1 MREQIQNQQFDE
13 ERSLYHLTDTD
24 VIDCIFAGPADGESV
39 LKECRGITVT
49 GCSFSLRY
57 PLWHADGFTLADS
70 FMDDKTRAPLWYAT
84 HGMISGCG
92 IDGIKTLRE
101 CEDIRLERCIVH
113 SPEFGW
119 RCHDIRIAQSVID
132 SEYFLFETKNI
143 WIDRLR
149 MTGKYSFQYT
159 ENMTIENSLL
169 DTKDAFWHCKNVTVK
184 NSVVR
189 GEYLGWY
196 SDGLTLIDC
205 QIIGTQPL
213 CYCKNLRLV
222 RCTMHGCDLAFEYSD
237 VEADIIGSIDSV
249 KNPKSGKITAD
260 AIGEIIREDAVID
273 CHGEVV
279 KRGESPVSIV

>member
-1 MREQIQNQQFDE
+1 MREQIRNKQYGT
-13 ERSLYHLTDTD
+13 ERALYHLTGTD
-24 VIDCIFAGPADGESV
+24 VTDCIFAGPEDGESA
-39 LKECRGITVT
+39 LKECSDITVT

-70 FMDDKTRAPLWYAT
+70 FMDEGTRAPLWYARNGT
-84 HGMISGCG
+84 ISGCG

-101 CEDIRLERCIVH
+101 CEDIRLMRCMIH

-119 RCHDIRIAQSVID
+119 RCRGLQIEKSAVD
-132 SEYFLFETKNI
+132 SEYFLLESRDI
-143 WIDRLR
+143 RIDRLR

-196 SDGLTLIDC
+196 SEGLTLIDC
-205 QIIGTQPL
+205 EIIGTQPL
-213 CYCKNLRLV
+213 CYCKGLKLIH
-222 RCTMHGCDLAFEYSD
+222 CTMHGCDLSFEYSE
-237 VEADIIGSIDSV
+237 VEADIEGSIDSV
-249 KNPKSGKITAD
+249 KNPKAGTITAD
-260 AIGEIIREDAVID
+260 AIGEIIREDAVMD
-273 CHGEVV
+273 CHAQIIIREPVRV
-279 KRGESPVSIV
+279 SPA

>member
-1 MREQIQNQQFDE
+1 MREQIRNQQYDK

-24 VIDCIFAGPADGESV
+24 VVDCIFAGPADGESV
-39 LKECRGITVT
+39 LKECRDILVT

-70 FMDDKTRAPLWYAT
+70 FMDDKTRAPLWYAN
-84 HGMISGCG
+84 HGTISGCG

-101 CEDIRLERCIVH
+101 CGDIRLERCAIH

-119 RCHDIRIAQSVID
+119 RCRGIQIEKSAID
-132 SEYFLFETKNI
+132 SEYFLFESKDI
-143 WIDRLR
+143 KIDRLR

-196 SDGLTLIDC
+196 SEGLTLIDC
-205 QIIGTQPL
+205 EIVGTQPL
-213 CYCKNLRLV
+213 CYCKNLKLV
-222 RCTMHGCDLAFEYSD
+222 RCTMNGCDLSFEYSE
-237 VEADIIGSIDSV
+237 VEADIIGSVDSV

-260 AIGEIIREDAVID
+260 AIGEIVREDAVID
-273 CHGEVV
+273 CSAE
-279 KRGESPVSIV
+279 IVIREPISTR